1 MNPFIW
7 LIVTIIDIYWWIVIA
22 MVIMSWLLAF
32 NVVNIHNPFVRQV
45 SYVLAR
51 LTEPLLAPIR
61 RFMPNLGG
69 LDLSAGSY
77 AIYTVPDPAA
87 WEVVVNRSIRQ
98 WGLESEYTDEIR
110 AREVGRFTVP
120 VEVLESP
127 VETLTIR
134 PVPAATGDVDLVLEW
149 QTTRIRLPLE
159 SLTRVEAP

>member
-1 MNPFIW
+1 MLGPIPAQGNFMNPFIW

-69 LDLSAGSY
+69 LDLSPIVLFVGLIFVRY
-77 AIYTVPDPAA
+77 LVIYYFATV
-87 WEVVVNRSIRQ
+87 
-98 WGLESEYTDEIR
+98 
-110 AREVGRFTVP
+110 
-120 VEVLESP
+120 
-127 VETLTIR
+127 
-134 PVPAATGDVDLVLEW
+134 
-149 QTTRIRLPLE
+149 
-159 SLTRVEAP
+159 